1 MADTLTIAVQDT
13 PNPNAAKFTL
23 NRTVAAQGTTYRL
36 PAPQP
41 GEADGAPACPA
52 TGVAADRQAGDAAT
66 AEAAWAQELLRLPG
80 ITQVF
85 ALQNFISVTKTS
97 EADWRTMAP
106 QVEQILR
113 RAFG

>member
-36 PAPQP
+36 PA
-41 GEADGAPACPA
+41 APTSKSGGSA
-52 TGVAADRQAGDAAT
+52 QAGDAAT
-66 AEAAWAQELLRLPG
+66 AEATWAQELLRLPG
-80 ITQVF
+80 IIQVF
-85 ALQNFISVTKTS
+85 ALQHFISVTKTS